1 MKHKTFPPQ
10 VYTKDELNRILMACG
25 GHPNGLRN
33 RAIIMM
39 GYRCGLRCSEA
50 LALHR
55 SDIALDQGHVL
66 VQRGKGGKSRR
77 IGLPDDAAAA
87 VRSTWNAVSTS
98 TFEGR
103 WHASDAQNGSGPPN
117 SAREWAF
124 PTSTGAAL
132 RTSYIRSLLPRLAR
146 RANIA
151 KRLHFHGLR
160 HTFAWELSQEGV
172 SMPIIQRALG
182 HSSLNTT
189 AVYLDHLAPHDVI
202 NATRNRA

>member
-1 MKHKTFPPQ
+1 VKHSKFPPQ

-39 GYRCGLRCSEA
+39 GYRCGLRCAEA

-66 VQRGKGGKSRR
+66 IQRGKGGKSRR

-87 VRSTWNAVSTS
+87 VRSTWNA
-98 TFEGR
+98 EPMRG
-103 WHASDAQNGSGPPN
+103 
-117 SAREWAF
+117 EWAF
-124 PTSTGAAL
+124 PTSSAGKL
-132 RTSYIRSLLPRLAR
+132 CTSYVRTLLPRLAR

-172 SMPIIQRALG
+172 PMPIIQRALG